1 MKCYSK
7 SCPTP
12 AASSSPPPS
21 STQLGNSVGL
31 LTVFAILT
39 LGLTTLNAGC
49 TLNGFRNIPTG
60 QPTTPTELRSAA
72 AIARAEA
79 VALEEI
85 ADQREGQLER
95 FMDSAQQAAEG
106 LGAPAVLTGLLGAAG
121 GFLVPS
127 PSQRRRER
135 LAAQEASLAASGQP
149 QKPEA

>member
-1 MKCYSK
+1 M
-7 SCPTP
+7 
-12 AASSSPPPS
+12 
-21 STQLGNSVGL
+21 
-31 LTVFAILT
+31 FAILT
-39 LGLTTLNAGC
+39 FGLATLNAGC

-85 ADQREGQLER
+85 ADQREGQLQR

-106 LGAPAVLTGLLGAAG
+106 LGAPAVLTGLMGAAG

-149 QKPEA
+149 QKPAA